1 MRGEGRGNRGGV
13 AQESQFAPVP
23 RGLLGWAIPRGSSA
37 SRKCVPKPELLN
49 DVKVLLLTPSPPHP
63 LTPSVHPPDDTIV
76 AIASPPGGAAR
87 GIVRLSGP
95 RVRASLAACF
105 QPDGQQVGCHAHAGV
120 GMESPVS
127 HGDAMP
133 PPTPPRHGDASDAM
147 PLLVRAEAITGSL
160 RLAGI
165 ASPLPCEV
173 YFWPSGRSYT
183 GQPVAEIHTLG
194 SPPLLEAVVR
204 ALCAAG
210 ARLAEPGEF
219 TLRAFLAGRIDL
231 TQAEAVLGVIDAAD
245 PSQLDVALAQL
256 AGGLAGPLHRL
267 RDRLLDLLA
276 HLEAG
281 LDFADEDLPSI
292 TAEEL
297 TGQLDEAAEEVAR
310 LGRQMASRGQSAPAV
325 RAVLVGWPNVGKSSL
340 FNALTGQAGALVS
353 EHPGTTRDYLTAEL
367 DLGGVKCQLIDTAG
381 MGPEPTGQVAVADA
395 SRSIEQA
402 ARVAAHQQSRQAN
415 VRIFCIESVRPLN
428 DWERSELQQA
438 AGGARVVVLTKIDV
452 GSGQW
457 AVRSGQDHSC
467 ATASPDSCATASPE
481 AVPSQ
486 IPGKALLASKQWHTA
501 VYTAVPTSSAT
512 GEGIDALR
520 DELRRAVLSAGA
532 SGAEVV
538 AGTALRCR
546 ESLRLA
552 AASLRRARR
561 IARRGGVP
569 AQRVGEELLA
579 AEVRVALGELGKVV
593 GAVYTDDVLERIFS
607 RFCIGK

>member
-1 MRGEGRGNRGGV
+1 MY
-13 AQESQFAPVP
+13 
-23 RGLLGWAIPRGSSA
+23 
-37 SRKCVPKPELLN
+37 
-49 DVKVLLLTPSPPHP
+49 
-63 LTPSVHPPDDTIV
+63 PPDDTIV

-105 QPDGQQVGCHAHAGV
+105 QPGDAGWHALARV
-120 GMESPVS
+120 GMHSPAA
-127 HGDAMP
+127 HGDASDAMP
-133 PPTPPRHGDASDAM
+133 LRHGDASDAM
-147 PLLVRAEAITGSL
+147 PPLLRAEAMAGSL

-165 ASPLPCEV
+165 ASPLPCQV
-173 YFWPSGRSYT
+173 YLWPSGRSYT

-204 ALCAAG
+204 SLCAAG

-256 AGGLAGPLHRL
+256 AGGLAGPLDRL

-297 TGQLDEAAEEVAR
+297 AGQLGEAAEEVAGLR
-310 LGRQMASRGQSAPAV
+310 RQMASRGQSAPAV

-367 DLGGVKCQLIDTAG
+367 DLDGVKCQLIDTAG
-381 MGPEPTGQVAVADA
+381 MGPDGPRKKGTGPICRNGPKGA
-395 SRSIEQA
+395 SHKLDLSPFSIEQA
-402 ARVAAHQQSRQAN
+402 AREAARQQSRHAD
-415 VRIFCIESVRPLN
+415 VRIFCLECTRPPN
-428 DWERSELQQA
+428 DWERNELEQG
-438 AGGARVVVLTKIDV
+438 AGGATVVVLTKIDV

-457 AVRSGQDHSC
+457 AVGSGQSVGRGSIHC
-467 ATASPDSCATASPE
+467 LLPTAHCP
-481 AVPSQ
+481 
-486 IPGKALLASKQWHTA
+486 L
-501 VYTAVPTSSAT
+501 PTSSVT
-512 GEGIDALR
+512 GEGIDTLR
-520 DELRRAVLSAGA
+520 NELRRAVLSAGA

-538 AGTALRCR
+538 AGTAVRCR

-561 IARRGGVP
+561 IARRGT
-569 AQRVGEELLA
+569 GEELLA
-579 AEVRVALGELGKVV
+579 AEVRVALGELAKVV
-593 GAVYTDDVLERIFS
+593 GAVYADDVLERIFS